1 MATQWEII
9 VSDTDMNYIMNQFIS
24 NSNGYWA
31 ENPIIISDDD
41 ESDLRGE
48 YNDIY
53 FITIT
58 TR

>member
-1 MATQWEII
+1 MASEWII
-9 VSDTDMNYIMNQFIS
+9 TVSDEQINGIMDQFIS
-24 NSNGYWA
+24 NRNLYSV
-31 ENPIIISDDD
+31 ENPIIISDD
-41 ESDLRGE
+41 EENDLGGE